1 MKVIG
6 IVGYPASGKGE
17 FSDTAKALGIP
28 VFVMG
33 DIIRKKTVEAGL
45 ELTDANI
52 GETARALRAEFGM
65 DAVAS
70 LTAAEVE
77 QRAAPL
83 AVIDGIRGDAEIQF
97 FKNTFADFTAVFVS
111 ASFETRLSRM
121 KTRGRSDDTAEPET
135 LRARDAREESFGLKR
150 AAEIADVVIKNESD
164 RESYL
169 AEVKA
174 FLGGLL

>member
-52 GETARALRAEFGM
+52 GETARALRVEFGM

-77 QRAAPL
+77 KRAAPL

>member
-6 IVGYPASGKGE
+6 IIGYPASGKGE
-17 FSDTAKALGIP
+17 FSDTAKTLGIP

-33 DIIRKKTVEAGL
+33 DIIRKKTADAGL

-52 GETARALRAEFGM
+52 GTTARALRAEFGM
-65 DAVAS
+65 DAVAA

-77 QRAAPL
+77 KHAAPL
-83 AVIDGIRGDAEIQF
+83 AVIDGIRGDAEIRF
-97 FKNTFADFTAVFVS
+97 FKQTFSDFTAVFIS
-111 ASFETRLSRM
+111 ASFETRLTRM

-150 AAEIADVVIKNESD
+150 AAETADVIIRNESD
-164 RESYL
+164 RETYL
-169 AEVKA
+169 AEVHT